1 MNNTDYIDLGK
12 LAREML
18 EEALRERGHANVL
31 VAGRTGVGKSTL
43 VNSVFQGNFATT
55 GQGRPVTEHT
65 REFTKEGVPLSIFDT
80 RGLEMA
86 DFASTLEPLESFV
99 SEQHSDPDPNKHLH
113 VAWVCIAEDSRRIEE
128 AETELTE
135 MLSKFV
141 PVIGVITKARADG
154 GFRVEVQRLLP
165 KSRNVVRVRAIRE
178 QDDDGHTRSPCGLEE
193 LVKLTMGT
201 FPEGLRS
208 AFAAA
213 QIADLSL
220 KRDRA
225 REIVAWAAAAAGGI
239 GATPIPFS
247 DAVSLVPIQIGM
259 LARISTIYG
268 LSASSSFL
276 STLVASAAGGAVAT
290 LTGRLI
296 VGGLLKLFPGAGSL
310 VGGAISGSTAAALTT
325 ALGATYI
332 ASLDAVF
339 ARHEGEPPSEEEILD
354 EMKRRLGR
362 GSKGAAEPEAD
373 SGENSENRT

>member
-1 MNNTDYIDLGK
+1 MDYIDLGK

-31 VAGRTGVGKSTL
+31 IAGRTGVGKSTL
-43 VNSVFQGNFATT
+43 INSVFQGDFATT
-55 GQGRPVTEHT
+55 GQGRPVTGHT
-65 REFTKEGVPLSIFDT
+65 REFTKEDVPLSIFDT
-80 RGLEMA
+80 RGLEMS
-86 DFASTLEPLESFV
+86 DFSSTLESLEAEISKR
-99 SEQHSDPDPNKHLH
+99 HSDPDPNKHIH
-113 VAWVCIAEDSRRIEE
+113 VAWVCIAEDLRRVEE

-141 PVIGVITKARADG
+141 PVIGVITKARADQ
-154 GFRVEVQRLLP
+154 GFRQEVQRLLP
-165 KSRNVVRVRAIRE
+165 KARNVVRVRAIFE
-178 QDDDGHTRSPCGLEE
+178 QDDDGHTRPPCGLEE
-193 LVKLTMGT
+193 LVKLTMGA

-208 AFAAA
+208 AFAAS
-213 QIADLSL
+213 QRADLTL
-220 KRDRA
+220 KRNRA

-268 LSASSSFL
+268 LSASSNFL

-296 VGGLLKLFPGAGSL
+296 VGGLLKLVPGAGSV
-310 VGGAISGSTAAALTT
+310 VGGAIAGGTAAALTT
-325 ALGATYI
+325 VMGTTYI

-339 ARHEGEPPSEEEILD
+339 AKHEGEPPSEEEILD

-362 GSKGAAEPEAD
+362 GSKGADEPEANPSKS
-373 SGENSENRT
+373 SGDRG